1 MFAVCL
7 RAVSGGGNK
16 LGVSAQ
22 LWEGIVGSHLWA
34 KNFYAA
40 IEDILDMQDRMTET
54 VIASLKPVFVAY
66 GIAAEGQ
73 AESGD

>member
-1 MFAVCL
+1 MCS
-7 RAVSGGGNK
+7 RAVPGWGNK

-22 LWEGIVGSHLWA
+22 LLEGIAGSHLWA

-54 VIASLKPVFVAY
+54 VIASLKPVLVAY